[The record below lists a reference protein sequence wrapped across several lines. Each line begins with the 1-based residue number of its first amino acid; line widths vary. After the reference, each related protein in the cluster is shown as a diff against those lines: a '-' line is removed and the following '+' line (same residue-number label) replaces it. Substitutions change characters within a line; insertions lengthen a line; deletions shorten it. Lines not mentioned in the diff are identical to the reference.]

1 MIETVLLFTAFLF
14 YLLSFILQ
22 LRAKDAKAK
31 APRYTLFAAALL
43 HLALLAARSLIAK
56 HPPFTNIYET
66 FLLLPF
72 LIALRL
78 VFSPG
83 KISRSLQAILTATV
97 GAFLLLALF
106 LPADLKVPKALM
118 PALNSPWMYIHVPA
132 YFFAYMALIVG
143 VVYAVIILTRKR
155 TASPAALRE
164 LEQKMDAEIRI
175 CFFFL
180 NLGLITG
187 AIWAYISWGNYWSWD
202 PKETWALIN
211 IFILAF
217 VMHLKHPTARKKAWI
232 LVLTVISV
240 AFTYWVLSFILSGL
254 HSYT

>member
-1 MIETVLLFTAFLF
+1 MIETVLLFAAFFF

-22 LRAKDAKAK
+22 LRAKDPK
-31 APRYTLFAAALL
+31 APRYALFAAALL
-43 HLALLAARSLIAK
+43 HLSLLAARSLIAK

-72 LIALRL
+72 LITLRL
-78 VFSPG
+78 VFRPG
-83 KISRSLQAILTATV
+83 KISHSLQTVLTATA
-97 GAFLLLALF
+97 GAFLLVALF
-106 LPADLKVPKALM
+106 LPADLKVAKALM

-143 VVYAVIILTRKR
+143 LVYAIIILTRKG
-155 TASPAALRE
+155 TASPAVLRE

-175 CFFFL
+175 SFFFL

-240 AFTYWVLSFILSGL
+240 AFTYWGVSFILSGL